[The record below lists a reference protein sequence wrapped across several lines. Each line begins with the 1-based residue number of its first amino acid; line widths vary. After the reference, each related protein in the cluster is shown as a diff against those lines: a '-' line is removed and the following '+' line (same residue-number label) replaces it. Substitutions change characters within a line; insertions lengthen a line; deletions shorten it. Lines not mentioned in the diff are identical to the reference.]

1 MKRLYKRLAATFL
14 FSAVLTVLIFAVSLY
29 KRGVEENGRYLNQ
42 LLTSV
47 EANLGQASQEYEEN
61 LEHLAEDY
69 INRARAVEYIAAHD
83 TQMIDRNG
91 LEILKGLMK
100 AGEISLIDSEGAIFL
115 STSET
120 LQGIREEEALMEE
133 LKTAA
138 EGEST
143 AVRIDRA
150 DFQNRPEYFYAAAGS
165 QSERFAAVRID
176 ADMSRTGLLNGKE
189 VVGTILKQ
197 ATTEYETSIFA
208 VGKERGRVFGITENN
223 SQEIRLKDV
232 SEGEEMLD
240 YLARLPKGEPVLLSV
255 NGAFQSAVVRELDE
269 MYLVAFSGM
278 NRVLGNIFLTFW
290 IGLAVIGFI
299 SVLTVLMVRHHL
311 KKYLF
316 SHFEQITEEICR
328 IIRGGRELKEDGSE
342 IPELRPL
349 MEMIFQLEREYVEKS
364 QGMDRMEDQLS
375 AARTEAD
382 YDPLTGL
389 YNRNGFERRAE
400 AFLKEEHPGGAL
412 ILFDLDNFKQIN
424 DFKGHP
430 EGDRA
435 LQKFAQCLSKAFRK
449 EDVTGRLGGD
459 EFVVLVCNSVSEEIL
474 EEKFSALLE
483 DIRSALKE
491 DYDKYRV
498 SASIGA
504 VPVDGSIRDYRHLYQ
519 CADTALYISKYLGK
533 DRFYINSK
541 MINCMRRECIG
552 CRSDCPRSR
561 ILGGDRPD
569 ERKPAVSS
577 ETDDYREI
585 FDQSRER
592 KDG

>member
-14 FSAVLTVLIFAVSLY
+14 FSAVLSVLIFAVSLY
-29 KRGVEENGRYLNQ
+29 KRGVEENGRYLDQ

-47 EANLGQASQEYEEN
+47 EANLDRASREYEEN

-83 TQMIDRNG
+83 AQMIDRAG
-91 LEILKGLMK
+91 LEILKNLME
-100 AGEISLIDSEGAIFL
+100 AGDISLIDSSGEIFL

-120 LQGIREEEALMEE
+120 LQGTREEEALMEE
-133 LKTAA
+133 LKDSA
-138 EGEST
+138 EGDNT
-143 AVRIDRA
+143 AVRIDKA

-189 VVGTILKQ
+189 VVGTILRQ

-232 SEGEEMLD
+232 SEGREMLD
-240 YLARLPKGEPVLLSV
+240 YLSGLPEGEPVLMSV
-255 NGAFQSAVVRELDE
+255 NGAYQSAVVRELDE

-278 NRVLGNIFLTFW
+278 NRVLGNVFLTFW

-316 SHFEQITEEICR
+316 RHFEQIREEICR
-328 IIRGGRELKEDGSE
+328 IIRGGRELREDDSE
-342 IPELRPL
+342 IPELKPL
-349 MEMIFQLEREYVEKS
+349 MEMIFQLEREYVEKAR
-364 QGMDRMEDQLS
+364 GMDRMEDQLS
-375 AARTEAD
+375 AARTEAE
-382 YDPLTGL
+382 YDRLTGL

-400 AFLKEEHPGGAL
+400 AFLKKEHPGGAL

-424 DFKGHP
+424 DSEGHP

-435 LQKFAQCLSKAFRK
+435 LQKFARCLSGAFRK
-449 EDVTGRLGGD
+449 EDITGRLGGD
-459 EFVVLVCNSVSEEIL
+459 EFAVLICNPVSKDSL
-474 EEKFSALLE
+474 EEKFSTLLAE
-483 DIRSALKE
+483 IRSALKE
-491 DYDKYRV
+491 DYNKYRV

-533 DRFYINSK
+533 DRFYLNEK
-541 MINCMRRECIG
+541 MIDCMRRECIG
-552 CRSDCPRSR
+552 CREDCPRSR
-561 ILGGDRPD
+561 ILGGDPD
-569 ERKPAVSS
+569 S
-577 ETDDYREI
+577 
-585 FDQSRER
+585 
-592 KDG
+592 

>member
-14 FSAVLTVLIFAVSLY
+14 LSAVLTVLIFAVSLY

-47 EANLGQASQEYEEN
+47 EANLEQASQEYEEN
-61 LEHLAEDY
+61 LEHLTEDY

-100 AGEISLIDSEGAIFL
+100 AGEISLIDSEGVIFL

-311 KKYLF
+311 D
-316 SHFEQITEEICR
+316 R
-328 IIRGGRELKEDGSE
+328 
-342 IPELRPL
+342 
-349 MEMIFQLEREYVEKS
+349 KS
-364 QGMDRMEDQLS
+364 
-375 AARTEAD
+375 
-382 YDPLTGL
+382 
-389 YNRNGFERRAE
+389 
-400 AFLKEEHPGGAL
+400 
-412 ILFDLDNFKQIN
+412 
-424 DFKGHP
+424 
-430 EGDRA
+430 
-435 LQKFAQCLSKAFRK
+435 
-449 EDVTGRLGGD
+449 
-459 EFVVLVCNSVSEEIL
+459 VV
-474 EEKFSALLE
+474 
-483 DIRSALKE
+483 
-491 DYDKYRV
+491 
-498 SASIGA
+498 
-504 VPVDGSIRDYRHLYQ
+504 
-519 CADTALYISKYLGK
+519 
-533 DRFYINSK
+533 
-541 MINCMRRECIG
+541 
-552 CRSDCPRSR
+552 
-561 ILGGDRPD
+561 
-569 ERKPAVSS
+569 
-577 ETDDYREI
+577 
-585 FDQSRER
+585 
-592 KDG
+592 